1 MPRLNGLAW
10 IGFAWAGLAALAVA
24 GGPALALPTHDLKA
38 PSLVVPVQDEENM
51 AVEEDLEP
59 DEVPATKS
67 GGEMMPAPDRAEGK
81 SGGGNVEDEELQR
94 DLETGD

>member
-1 MPRLNGLAW
+1 MFRLNGMVL
-10 IGFAWAGLAALAVA
+10 IGGLATLAIA

-38 PSLVVPVQDEENM
+38 PSLVVPVQDEEDM
-51 AVEEDLEP
+51 AVERDLEP

-67 GGEMMPAPDRAEGK
+67 GGEMMPAPDRAETK
-81 SGGGNVEDEELQR
+81 SGGNVEDEELQR